1 MEHYIWENNPSKKAY
16 VTLMQWPKKISND
29 DIKSYSIENDIV
41 GQKYKEAVTE
51 IMNNGIS

>member
-16 VTLMQWPKKISND
+16 VGLMQWPQNVSTD

-51 IMNNGIS
+51 IMNNGI